1 MTVARDRADRKGST
15 PIQIGDTKLATDSS
29 DNLNVTNASGT
40 GKKIIASEIEIG
52 DSSNKVIIK
61 KGSDNKVAFE
71 TQASGGSAV
80 ASDAGGGTTVYANI
94 SAMTSATASAG
105 DQAYVTDVKGLYIN
119 NGTGW
124 YKIATVNTT
133 PTISSPANNANI
145 TLATDGS
152 ATSIE
157 ITAADV
163 DEGTTIQYSYAVT
176 TGSLTNGGGASA
188 TITSCATSG
197 GTYTSLNASTNTT
210 NKFFKVTPTTN
221 TAHGGTFSITWTA
234 SDTINGATTVQNF
247 TLAFTVNASV
257 VFDGTNNY
265 LSIGGSADFEMRATG
280 IARTIEFWVYRT
292 SASVYEPYYQ
302 IYESGNSSSRFMMFY
317 WSSDN
322 KFYNYHAWDLNNNL
336 YNISTNA
343 YTQTGWHHFAIT
355 RRASDNKW
363 RVYFD
368 GTAVAGMEVASSAEN
383 SSSGHLMYIGR
394 EDKWSGYCNGKISN
408 FRIVHDE
415 VYTANF
421 TTPTSNLSAITNT
434 KLLTCNDASAIEDDS
449 TSNHT
454 ITAHNGAAAD
464 SAGPF

>member
-1 MTVARDRADRKGST
+1 MSKALDRSQRSGSDPIVIGST
-15 PIQIGDTKLATDSS
+15 KLVTDGNNDLTVQDTSNNRKKILATELHIGDAS
-29 DNLNVTNASGT
+29 NV
-40 GKKIIASEIEIG
+40 
-52 DSSNKVIIK
+52 VILK

-71 TQASGGSAV
+71 TQASGGSV
-80 ASDAGGGTTVYANI
+80 AASNAGGTSVYADI
-94 SAMTSATASAG
+94 SAMTAVTASAG
-105 DQAYVTDVKGLYIN
+105 DQAYVTANKSLYIN

-133 PTISSPANNANI
+133 PTISAPSNGANI
-145 TLATDGS
+145 TLAKDGT

-197 GTYTSLNASTNTT
+197 GTYASLAASTNTT

-221 TAHGGTFSITWTA
+221 SSYAGTFSITFSA
-234 SDTINGATTVQNF
+234 SDTISAATTVQNF

-265 LSIGGSADFEMRATG
+265 LSIGGSADFEMRALG

-292 SASVYEPYYQ
+292 SAGVYEPYYQ
-302 IYESGNSSSRFMMFY
+302 IYESGNSSTRHMLFN

-322 KFYNYHAWDLNNNL
+322 KFYNYHAWDLNNNI

-368 GTAVAGMEVASSAEN
+368 GTAVPGMEVAATTEN

-394 EDKWSGYCNGKISN
+394 EDKWNGYCNGKISN

-421 TTPTSNLSAITNT
+421 TPPTVNLSAITNT
-434 KLLTCNDASAIEDDS
+434 KLLTCNDPSTIEDDS

-454 ITAHNGAAAD
+454 ITANNGAAAD